1 MVIASLSLII
11 SYYQTIIRCYPGQR
25 PRLQN
30 EVTMVK
36 AKMSIMT
43 LLVSN
48 PSQTIYT
55 KKRMPQ

>member
-1 MVIASLSLII
+1 MVIASLSLIN
-11 SYYQTIIRCYPGQR
+11 SYYQTIIRCYPAQR